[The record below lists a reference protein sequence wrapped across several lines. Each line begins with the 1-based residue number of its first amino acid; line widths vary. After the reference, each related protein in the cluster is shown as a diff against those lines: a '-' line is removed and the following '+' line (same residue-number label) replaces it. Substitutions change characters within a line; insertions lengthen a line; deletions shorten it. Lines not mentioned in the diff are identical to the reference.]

1 MYKNV
6 IDKRRIIFIL
16 IIYVSVLMLLS
27 VRLYYLQVQP
37 STQVQGELQNH
48 QIETLSEINYRILDT
63 NGKELLKYKKKY
75 VLVIDARPFQLN
87 NYEETLEDLLA
98 LNFIMKSE
106 DPNFNYS
113 DIIAL
118 NGKTYY
124 DEITEET
131 YNKIKKLNNIKGI
144 YLYVYDMVDKTEG
157 WRIENFIANI
167 RDDNILEGSFQHQIL
182 DIVGENEYPSI
193 SFNLDQKAIYTESVL
208 NYGENNKNLK
218 LTINKEWEEKIR
230 NILLDESYSF
240 LENIGVVLLESET
253 GKIRAMVQKD
263 ESKAN
268 INLGIGTIGYEPGS
282 IFKVLTEAIGL
293 DLGKVSSSSVFTCE
307 GKICTKLGEPYAHGA
322 LTVDEALQV
331 SCNDIFAK
339 VGELAGYENMIEY
352 TEKLGLYQKILGLSG
367 ENKEEA
373 SGIKATYEDGIS
385 NFSIGQCVTVTPLQI
400 AGAINAVV
408 NDGIYI
414 KPTIIDSIIDNDDN
428 EVEHIEVEGKRVF
441 SETTAK
447 IVQDSMTNVI
457 WKGTGYEAKVEGI
470 NQGGKTGTSTGEGG
484 KTNHGWFAGYFEMD
498 GKKYTLLVVAP
509 NIGDNHPDGRELG
522 GGNTGAPIF
531 RQIINSLI
539 SNN

>member
-1 MYKNV
+1 MYKHV

-48 QIETLSEINYRILDT
+48 QIETLSELNYRILDT
-63 NGKELLKYKKKY
+63 NGKDLLNYKKKY
-75 VLVIDARPFQLN
+75 VLVIDSRPFKLN

-106 DPNFNYS
+106 DTNFNYS

-144 YLYVYDMVDKTEG
+144 YLYVYDMVDSSEG

-167 RDDNILEGSFQHQIL
+167 REDNIVEGSFQHQIL
-182 DIVGENEYPSI
+182 AIVGENEYPSI
-193 SFNLDQKAIYTESVL
+193 SFNLDQKANYTESIL

-230 NILLDESYSF
+230 DILLDDSYSF

-268 INLGIGTIGYEPGS
+268 VNLGIGTIGYEPGS

-293 DLGKVSSSSVFTCE
+293 DLGKISSSSVFTCE
-307 GKICTKLGEPYAHGA
+307 GKICTKLGEQYAHGD

-339 VGELAGYENMIEY
+339 VGELSGYENMIEY

-373 SGIKATYEDGIS
+373 AGVKATYEDGVS

-408 NDGIYI
+408 NDGVYI

-470 NQGGKTGTSTGEGG
+470 TQGGKTGTSTGEGG

>member
-1 MYKNV
+1 MYKNA

-167 RDDNILEGSFQHQIL
+167 RDDNILEGSFQHKIL

-230 NILLDESYSF
+230 NILLDDSYSF

-339 VGELAGYENMIEY
+339 VGELAGYENMIDY

-373 SGIKATYEDGIS
+373 SGVKATYEDGIS

>member
-1 MYKNV
+1 MYKHV

-48 QIETLSEINYRILDT
+48 QIETLSELNYRILDT
-63 NGKELLKYKKKY
+63 NGKDLLNYKKKY
-75 VLVIDARPFQLN
+75 VLVIDSRPFKLN

-106 DPNFNYS
+106 DTNFNYS

-144 YLYVYDMVDKTEG
+144 YLYVYDMVDSSEG

-167 RDDNILEGSFQHQIL
+167 REDNIVEGSFQHQIL

-193 SFNLDQKAIYTESVL
+193 SFNLDQKANYTESIL

-230 NILLDESYSF
+230 DILLDDSYSF

-253 GKIRAMVQKD
+253 GKIKAMVQKD

-268 INLGIGTIGYEPGS
+268 VNLGIGTIGYEPGS

-293 DLGKVSSSSVFTCE
+293 DLGKISSSSVFTCE
-307 GKICTKLGEPYAHGA
+307 GKICTKLGEQYAHGD

-339 VGELAGYENMIEY
+339 VGELSGYENMIEY

-373 SGIKATYEDGIS
+373 AGVKATYEDGVS

-408 NDGIYI
+408 NDGVYI

-470 NQGGKTGTSTGEGG
+470 TQGGKTGTSTGEGG

>member
-1 MYKNV
+1 MYKHV

-16 IIYVSVLMLLS
+16 IIYALILLLLS
-27 VRLYYLQVQP
+27 IRLYYLQVKP
-37 STQVQGELQNH
+37 SIKVQGELQNH
-48 QIETLSEINYRILDT
+48 QIETLSELNYRILDT
-63 NGKELLKYKKKY
+63 NGKDLLKYKKKY
-75 VLVIDARPFQLN
+75 VLVIDSRPFQLN

-106 DPNFNYS
+106 DIKFNYS
-113 DIIAL
+113 DIMASS
-118 NGKTYY
+118 GKTYY

-131 YNKIKKLNNIKGI
+131 YNRIKKLNNIKGI
-144 YLYVYDMVDKTEG
+144 YLYVYDMVDTDEG

-167 RDDNILEGSFQHQIL
+167 REDDVQEESFQYKVL
-182 DIVGENEYPSI
+182 NIVGDNEYPSI
-193 SFNLDQKAIYTESVL
+193 SFNLDQKANYTESIL
-208 NYGENNKNLK
+208 NYGENNKNLR
-218 LTINKEWEEKIR
+218 LTINKDWEEKIR
-230 NILLDESYSF
+230 DVILDDSYDF

-253 GKIRAMVQKD
+253 GRIKAMVQKD

-268 INLGIGTIGYEPGS
+268 VNLGIGTIGYEPGS
-282 IFKVLTEAIGL
+282 IFKILTEAIGL
-293 DLGKVSSSSVFTCE
+293 DLGKVATSTAFTCE
-307 GKICTKLGEPYAHGA
+307 GKICTKLGEPYAHGS

-339 VGELAGYENMIEY
+339 IGELAGYENMIGY

-373 SGIKATYEDGIS
+373 SGLKATYEDGIS

-428 EVEHIEVEGKRVF
+428 EIENIKIEGNRVF
-441 SETTAK
+441 SETSAK

-470 NQGGKTGTSTGEGG
+470 KQGGKTGTSTGEGG

-522 GGNTGAPIF
+522 GGNTGAPIY

-539 SNN
+539 YNN